1 MEIEAKFALPNLEIF
16 QRLQAADHIA
26 GFALSAHQIQ
36 QVHDTYLDTPGRLI
50 VDAGYV
56 CRCRELESRVL
67 VTVKGLR
74 QAEGAV
80 HRREEIEISLPSYRP
95 PAEWPESPVRDLVRE
110 LIGEVPLIPLFELH
124 QTRVFRRMSQGE
136 LLVAELS
143 LDKVRLMA
151 GDRGQSYLELEVE
164 LAPQGTEED
173 MTSIVAWLQDE
184 WGLKPRH
191 RSKFDRAMTFL
202 DQASAEDLMTPQ
214 EHAVCLEIAKR
225 DDLHGR
231 RAEGLLALHDGATQA
246 EAAEHA
252 GRSARTV
259 RRWLTSFAQERLG
272 AFPDRVLKEV
282 GARAVSAASPSRPD
296 SDGLDRSPME
306 EGFALA
312 PQTAAVSDSPELP
325 VESLPQTQPEHEP
338 QPEPRPAPE
347 SLDALFDRYRVDRV
361 HARAVADHALALFK
375 HLGPFHGLPPERR
388 SLLETAALVHN
399 IGLSVDPDRHHTVGR
414 DILLSHPP
422 EGLDDQ
428 ERLTVALI
436 TFLHRKRMTLMKVE
450 KKVSKRLFADLTE
463 VAREQALA
471 LAALVRMADGLDYS
485 QTGTSE
491 IGQVRTEQNRAE
503 IEVTGPYAAIDARRA
518 KEKSDLWGLLFGR
531 ELQFTAAG
539 ASLVA
544 GVITPVE
551 EGPAVESLDQT
562 PVASVVDS
570 IVDVTPEE
578 LPERPGL
585 IIEDTMAGA
594 ARKTFAFHFQRML
607 YHEPG
612 TRQGEDIEEL
622 HDMRVATRRMRSAFQ
637 VFEAYLDLER
647 LKPILKGLRRTGS
660 CLGAV
665 RDLDVFWEKTQRYL
679 DALPAEEQHD
689 LAPLQQAWQAERE
702 RMRERMLAYLDGDR
716 YAEFTRRFAGL
727 LETPDAW
734 GPPPLTKK
742 GEAVPHRLRHVVPM
756 AVYERTAD
764 VLAYDEWVTR
774 PHVALERLHRLRI
787 AAKRLRYTLEFFE
800 EVLAP
805 QARDLIKEMKKLQD
819 HLGDLQDAVVAS
831 ELLRDFLTWG
841 TWGHAEG
848 KKQAALPSEPIVAPG
863 VATYMADKQRE
874 LQRLLNTFPEVWSYF
889 QSRAFKRSVAEVVA
903 PL

>member
-1 MEIEAKFALPNLEIF
+1 MEIEAKFALPNLATF

-36 QVHDTYLDTPGRLI
+36 QVQDTYLDTPGRLI
-50 VDAGYV
+50 LGAGYV
-56 CRCRELESRVL
+56 CRSRELESRVL
-67 VTVKGLR
+67 VTVKALR

-80 HRREEIEISLPSYRP
+80 YRREEIEMSLPSYRP
-95 PAEWPESPVRDLVRE
+95 PAEWPGSPVRDLVLE
-110 LIGEVPLIPLFELH
+110 LIGEIPLIPLFELH

-143 LDKVRLMA
+143 LDKVRLVA
-151 GDRGQSYLELEVE
+151 GERSQSYLELEVE

-173 MTSIVAWLQDE
+173 MTSIVASLQDE
-184 WGLKPRH
+184 WGLRPRY
-191 RSKFDRAMTFL
+191 RSKYDRAMSFL
-202 DQASAEDLMTPQ
+202 DRVSAEDLMTPQ
-214 EHAVCLEIAKR
+214 QRAVCLEIAKR
-225 DDLHGR
+225 DDLYGR
-231 RAEGLLALHDGATQA
+231 RAQGLLALHNGATQA
-246 EAAEHA
+246 EAAERA
-252 GRSARTV
+252 GRSTRTV
-259 RRWLTSFAQERLG
+259 RRWLTSFTKEHLG
-272 AFPDRVLKEV
+272 AFPDRVLEEA
-282 GARAVSAASPSRPD
+282 GARAVSASSVSPPSPIEP
-296 SDGLDRSPME
+296 DRSPE
-306 EGFALA
+306 REGLALS
-312 PQTAAVSDSPELP
+312 PQATAVPISSLARAER
-325 VESLPQTQPEHEP
+325 LPQTQPELEP

-347 SLDALFDRYRVDRV
+347 PLNALFDRYHVDRG
-361 HARAVADHALALFK
+361 HARAVADHALALFE
-375 HLGPFHGLPPERR
+375 HLSPFHGLPSERL

-399 IGLSVDPDRHHTVGR
+399 IGLTTDPDRHHTVGR

-422 EGLDDQ
+422 EGLDDR
-428 ERLTVALI
+428 ERLTVALT
-436 TFLHRKRMTLMKVE
+436 TFLHRKRLTPRKVE
-450 KKVSKRLFADLTE
+450 KKASKHPFAGLTAG
-463 VAREQALA
+463 ARQEALA
-471 LAALVRMADGLDYS
+471 LAAIVRLADALDYS

-491 IGQVRTEQNRAE
+491 IGQVHREENRVK
-503 IEVTGPYAAIDARRA
+503 IKVTGPHAAIDAGRA
-518 KEKSDLWGLLFGR
+518 GEKGDLWELLF
-531 ELQFTAAG
+531 ETQLQFTVAE
-539 ASLVA
+539 ASEME
-544 GVITPVE
+544 GVITLM
-551 EGPAVESLDQT
+551 EGEPAVESSGE
-562 PVASVVDS
+562 PPVDS
-570 IVDVTPEE
+570 AVDLTIAMTPDE
-578 LPERPGL
+578 LPEQPGL
-585 IIEDTMAGA
+585 TTEDTMAEA

-637 VFEAYLDLER
+637 VFQDYLDMVR
-647 LKPILKGLRRTGS
+647 LKPILKGLKRTGS
-660 CLGAV
+660 YLGAV

-679 DALPAEEQHD
+679 DGLPPERQDD
-689 LAPLQQAWQAERE
+689 LAPLRQAWKAERR
-702 RMRERMLAYLDGDR
+702 RMRERMLVHLDGDR
-716 YAEFTRRFAGL
+716 YAEFTEFFAEILQTSG
-727 LETPDAW
+727 AW
-734 GPPPLTKK
+734 EPSPLTKK

-764 VLAYDEWVTR
+764 VMAYDEWVTR
-774 PHVALERLHRLRI
+774 PGVPLERLHRLRI

-874 LQRLLNTFPEVWSYF
+874 LQHLLSTFPEVWSYF
-889 QSRAFKRSVAEVVA
+889 QSHEFKQRVAQAVA

>member
-1 MEIEAKFALPNLEIF
+1 VEIEAKFALPNRGTF

-36 QVHDTYLDTPGRLI
+36 QVRDTYLDTPGRLLL
-50 VDAGYV
+50 DASYV

-74 QAEGAV
+74 RAEGAI
-80 HRREEIEISLPSYRP
+80 HRRKEIEISLSSYQP
-95 PAEWPESPVRDLVRE
+95 PAQWPESPVRDLVLG
-110 LIGEVPLIPLFELH
+110 LIGEAPLMPLFELH

-143 LDKVRLMA
+143 LDKVRVMA
-151 GDRGQSYLELEVE
+151 GDRSQNYLELEVE

-173 MTSIVAWLQDE
+173 MTSIVAYLQDE

-191 RSKFDRAMTFL
+191 RSKFDRAMVFL
-202 DQASAEDLMTPQ
+202 DQVSAEDLMTPQ

-225 DDLHGR
+225 DDLYGR
-231 RAEGLLALHDGATQA
+231 RARGLLALNGDASQA

-259 RRWLTSFAQERLG
+259 RRWLADFNQERLG
-272 AFPDRVLKEV
+272 TFPERVLREV
-282 GARAVSAASPSRPD
+282 GARAVSAASPPEPNSVL
-296 SDGLDRSPME
+296 LDRPIGE
-306 EGFALA
+306 EGPA
-312 PQTAAVSDSPELP
+312 PLPPAPTVS
-325 VESLPQTQPEHEP
+325 VEVETPTEPLPQI
-338 QPEPRPAPE
+338 QPEPEPPPEVRPVPL
-347 SLDALFDRYRVDRV
+347 SLDALFDRYRVDRA
-361 HARAVADHALALFK
+361 HARAVTDHAVALFE
-375 HLGPFHGLPPERR
+375 LLDPFHGLPPERR
-388 SLLETAALVHN
+388 SLLETAALMHN
-399 IGLSVDPDRHHTVGR
+399 IGLSSDPDRHHVVGR

-422 EGLDDQ
+422 EGLNRQ
-428 ERLTVALI
+428 QRLTVAL
-436 TFLHRKRMTLMKVE
+436 TTYLHRKRMTRRNLE
-450 KKVSKRLFADLTE
+450 KKTSKHAFADLTGE
-463 VAREQALA
+463 AREEALA
-471 LAALVRMADGLDYS
+471 LAALVRLADGLDYS

-491 IGQVRTEQNRAE
+491 IGQVRVEGNRTE
-503 IEVTGPYAAIDARRA
+503 IEVIGPYAAVDARRA
-518 KEKSDLWGLLFGR
+518 EEKSDLWDLVSDM
-531 ELQFTAAG
+531 ELQFAAADTSFV
-539 ASLVA
+539 ASF
-544 GVITPVE
+544 ITPIKEVAAAE
-551 EGPAVESLDQT
+551 LSLEPSATSIVESTIEL
-562 PVASVVDS
+562 
-570 IVDVTPEE
+570 TPEE
-578 LPERPGL
+578 LLEQPGL
-585 IIEDTMAGA
+585 TIEDTMAEA

-612 TRQGEDIEEL
+612 TRKGEDIEEL

-637 VFEAYLDLER
+637 VFEDYLNMVR
-647 LKPILKGLRRTGS
+647 LKPILKGLKRTGS
-660 CLGAV
+660 YLGAV

-679 DALPAEEQHD
+679 YRLPPEEQDD
-689 LAPLQQAWQAERE
+689 LAPLRQAWQSERE
-702 RMRERMLAYLDGDR
+702 QMREKMLAYLDGDL
-716 YAEFTRRFAGL
+716 YSEFVKSFAEILQTS
-727 LETPDAW
+727 EAW

-774 PHVALERLHRLRI
+774 PNVALERMHRLRI

-805 QARDLIKEMKKLQD
+805 QARGLINEMKKLQD
-819 HLGDLQDAVVAS
+819 HLGDLQDSVVAS

-841 TWGHAEG
+841 TWGHVEG
-848 KKQAALPSEPIVAPG
+848 RKQAALPSEPIVAPG

-874 LQRLLNTFPEVWSYF
+874 LQQLVRTFPEAWRFF
-889 QSRAFKRSVAEVVA
+889 QSRAFKQTVAQVVA

>member
-1 MEIEAKFALPNLEIF
+1 
-16 QRLQAADHIA
+16 
-26 GFALSAHQIQ
+26 
-36 QVHDTYLDTPGRLI
+36 
-50 VDAGYV
+50 
-56 CRCRELESRVL
+56 
-67 VTVKGLR
+67 
-74 QAEGAV
+74 
-80 HRREEIEISLPSYRP
+80 
-95 PAEWPESPVRDLVRE
+95 
-110 LIGEVPLIPLFELH
+110 
-124 QTRVFRRMSQGE
+124 
-136 LLVAELS
+136 
-143 LDKVRLMA
+143 
-151 GDRGQSYLELEVE
+151 
-164 LAPQGTEED
+164 
-173 MTSIVAWLQDE
+173 
-184 WGLKPRH
+184 
-191 RSKFDRAMTFL
+191 
-202 DQASAEDLMTPQ
+202 
-214 EHAVCLEIAKR
+214 
-225 DDLHGR
+225 
-231 RAEGLLALHDGATQA
+231 
-246 EAAEHA
+246 
-252 GRSARTV
+252 
-259 RRWLTSFAQERLG
+259 
-272 AFPDRVLKEV
+272 
-282 GARAVSAASPSRPD
+282 
-296 SDGLDRSPME
+296 
-306 EGFALA
+306 
-312 PQTAAVSDSPELP
+312 
-325 VESLPQTQPEHEP
+325 
-338 QPEPRPAPE
+338 
-347 SLDALFDRYRVDRV
+347 
-361 HARAVADHALALFK
+361 
-375 HLGPFHGLPPERR
+375 
-388 SLLETAALVHN
+388 
-399 IGLSVDPDRHHTVGR
+399 
-414 DILLSHPP
+414 
-422 EGLDDQ
+422 
-428 ERLTVALI
+428 
-436 TFLHRKRMTLMKVE
+436 
-450 KKVSKRLFADLTE
+450 
-463 VAREQALA
+463 
-471 LAALVRMADGLDYS
+471 
-485 QTGTSE
+485 
-491 IGQVRTEQNRAE
+491 VRTEENRAE

-551 EGPAVESLDQT
+551 EGPAVESLDQP

-831 ELLRDFLTWG
+831 ELLRDFLAWG

-848 KKQAALPSEPIVAPG
+848 KRPAALPREPIVAPG

-874 LQRLLNTFPEVWSYF
+874 LQQLLSTFPEVWGYF
-889 QSRAFKRSVAEVVA
+889 RSHEFKQEVAAVVA